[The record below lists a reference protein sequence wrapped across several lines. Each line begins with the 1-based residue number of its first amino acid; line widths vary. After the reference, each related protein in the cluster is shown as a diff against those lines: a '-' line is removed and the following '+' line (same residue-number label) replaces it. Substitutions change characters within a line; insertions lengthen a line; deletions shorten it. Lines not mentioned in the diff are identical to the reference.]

1 MKRYVSTLAP
11 VLRVRQAQEG
21 LARANLQKANAA
33 TATARAI
40 EGQAWSHYKEVSS
53 SPCGPSFQVHH
64 QLAGF
69 AAEAVADAA
78 REVETRKAEAAEAT
92 ASYLDAAKAVSAV
105 ERLEER
111 RREEHALGVLREEA
125 ALVDEL
131 VTARY
136 TRGAQSKRSWSR
148 RNKDRHH
155 ELH

>member
-1 MKRYVSTLAP
+1 MKRYVPTLAP

-33 TATARAI
+33 AATARAI
-40 EGQAWSHYKEVSS
+40 EGQAWSHYNEVSS
-53 SPCGPSFQVHH
+53 SCGPSIQVHH

-78 REVETRKAEAAEAT
+78 REVDTRKAEAAEAT

-136 TRGAQSKRSWSR
+136 TRGAQSKRRWSR
-148 RNKDRHH
+148 RNKDGHN
-155 ELH
+155 ELR

>member
-33 TATARAI
+33 AAAARAT

-53 SPCGPSFQVHH
+53 SSGPSLQVHH

-69 AAEAVADAA
+69 AAEAVGDAA
-78 REVETRKAEAAEAT
+78 REVETKKAEAAEAT
-92 ASYLDAAKAVSAV
+92 ATYLDAAKAVSAV
-105 ERLEER
+105 ERLEEH

-125 ALVDEL
+125 ALVDEF

-136 TRGAQSKRSWSR
+136 ARGAQSKRSWSR
-148 RNKDRHH
+148 RTKDRCH
-155 ELH
+155 ELR

>member
-33 TATARAI
+33 ATAARAT

-53 SPCGPSFQVHH
+53 SSGPSLQVHH

-69 AAEAVADAA
+69 AAEAVGDAA
-78 REVETRKAEAAEAT
+78 REVETKKAEAAEAT
-92 ASYLDAAKAVSAV
+92 ATYLDAAKAVSAV
-105 ERLEER
+105 ERLEEH

-125 ALVDEL
+125 ALVDEF

-136 TRGAQSKRSWSR
+136 ARGAQSKRSWSR
-148 RNKDRHH
+148 RTKDRCH
-155 ELH
+155 ELR